1 MWLHRAAKT
10 GCFWSVLVNHLQR
23 TICKVKTDKQG
34 KTQILLEERKTEIR
48 GVGAREEKR
57 WFCLVPVDTIS
68 VPLACHH
75 LIGLL
80 SVDRSDVAHI
90 DWSSSVD
97 VPVMWHP
104 VIGHESR
111 SLRML
116 SQPNSVR
123 LINLFLKTNSLCSL
137 ISVCISAW

>member
-1 MWLHRAAKT
+1 MCFSVWACFYLQVFYLLKT
-10 GCFWSVLVNHLQR
+10 LKG
-23 TICKVKTDKQG
+23 G
-34 KTQILLEERKTEIR
+34 
-48 GVGAREEKR
+48 
-57 WFCLVPVDTIS
+57 VDTRS

-97 VPVMWHP
+97 VPVMWHL

-111 SLRML
+111 SLRTL

-123 LINLFLKTNSLCSL
+123 LINLFFKTNSLCSL
-137 ISVCISAW
+137 ISVCISA